1 VADRREH
8 PDPTVWLDQIQKMR
22 VAGLTAQAEQELKH
36 FRDAYPAYP
45 TGSPDGGT
53 Q

>member
-1 VADRREH
+1 
-8 PDPTVWLDQIQKMR
+8 

-36 FRDAYPAYP
+36 FRDAYPGYP
-45 TGSPDGGT
+45 MGVPDGST